1 MPSKATSS
9 QGKNMY
15 QFTNQ
20 HVIVTGGTRG
30 IGAGLTEAFLKAGA
44 TVIATY
50 SGNDQAASAFKEKN
64 SIYGNRLILKKFNVA
79 SSQEVE
85 TFFKD
90 FEAQFPSLEVLIN
103 NAGIRR
109 DNIVAS
115 MSENEWDSVIDTNLK
130 GTYNMTHFA
139 VLQMMKNRFGRIVNM
154 SSVGGKLGLQ
164 GQANYAAS
172 KAGQIALSLSVSKE
186 VAKRNITINNVCPG
200 FIETE
205 LIADLPEDQVKEY
218 KSQVPMKRFGKVEE
232 VAHAVLFFASKEAS
246 YITGATLDIAGG
258 LNA

>member
-1 MPSKATSS
+1 MF
-9 QGKNMY
+9 
-15 QFTNQ
+15 QFNGQ
-20 HVIVTGGTRG
+20 HVVVTGGTRG
-30 IGAGLTEAFLKAGA
+30 IGRGLSESFLKAGA

-50 SGNDQAASAFKEKN
+50 SGNDEAANNFKE
-64 SIYGNRLILKKFNVA
+64 SLSLYGDKLILKKFNV
-79 SSQEVE
+79 SNTLEVE
-85 TFFKD
+85 KFFKD
-90 FEAQFPSLEVLIN
+90 YESEFPSLEVLVN

-109 DNIVAS
+109 DQIVAS
-115 MSENEWDSVIDTNLK
+115 MTEGDWDSVIDTNLK
-130 GTYNMTHFA
+130 GTFNMTRFA
-139 VLQMMKNRFGRIVNM
+139 VLAMMKNRYGRIVNM
-154 SSVGGKLGLQ
+154 SSVGGKLGLP

-205 LIADLPEDQVKEY
+205 LIADLPEEQVKEY

-232 VAHAVLFFASKEAS
+232 VAHAVLFFSSKESS

>member
-1 MPSKATSS
+1 MFDFKD
-9 QGKNMY
+9 QN
-15 QFTNQ
+15 
-20 HVIVTGGTRG
+20 VIITGGTRG
-30 IGAGLTEAFLKAGA
+30 IGAGLSEAFLKSGA

-50 SGNDQAASAFKEKN
+50 AGNDSAAQAFKEKM
-64 SIYGNRLILKKFNVA
+64 GDKLILKKFNVA
-79 SSQEVE
+79 DTQETE
-85 TFFKD
+85 KFFEW
-90 FEAQFPSLEVLIN
+90 FNAEFPTLHVLVN

-109 DNIVAS
+109 DNIIAS
-115 MSENEWDSVIDTNLK
+115 MSEGEWDSVIAANLK
-130 GTYNMTHFA
+130 GTYNMTKSA
-139 VLQMMKNRFGRIVNM
+139 VLSMMRNRYGRIVNM
-154 SSVGGKLGLQ
+154 SSVGGKLGLP

-205 LIADLPEDQVKEY
+205 LLADLPEDQVKEY

-246 YITGATLDIAGG
+246 YITGTTVDVAGG
-258 LNA
+258 LNG

>member
-1 MPSKATSS
+1 MFS
-9 QGKNMY
+9 
-15 QFTNQ
+15 FENQ

-30 IGAGLTEAFLKAGA
+30 IGAGITEQFLKAGA
-44 TVIATY
+44 SVIATY
-50 SGNDQAASAFKEKN
+50 SGNDEAANAFKN
-64 SIYGNRLILKKFNVA
+64 THAQYGDKLLLRKFNVA
-79 SSQEVE
+79 ITTEVE
-85 TFFKD
+85 EFFNNLP
-90 FEAQFPSLEVLIN
+90 FPTLEVLVN

-115 MSENEWDSVIDTNLK
+115 MGETEWDSVIDTNLK
-130 GTYNMTHFA
+130 GTYNMTRFA
-139 VLQMMKNRFGRIVNM
+139 VLAMMKNRYGRIINM
-154 SSVGGKLGLQ
+154 SSVGGKLGLP

-186 VAKRNITINNVCPG
+186 VAKRNITINNLCPG

-205 LIADLPEDQVKEY
+205 LIKDLPEEQVKEY
-218 KSQVPMKRFGKVEE
+218 KSQVPMKRFGKTEE

-258 LNA
+258 LNG

>member
-1 MPSKATSS
+1 M
-9 QGKNMY
+9 N
-15 QFTNQ
+15 QFNDQ

-30 IGAGLTEAFLKAGA
+30 IGAGITESFLERGA

-50 SGNDQAASAFKEKN
+50 NGNDEAAMNFKEKN
-64 SIYGNRLILKKFNVA
+64 SKFSNKLFLKKFNVA
-79 SSQEVE
+79 NTQEVE
-85 TFFKD
+85 NFFKEYD
-90 FEAQFPSLEVLIN
+90 KDFPSLEVLIN

-109 DNIVAS
+109 DQIVAS
-115 MSENEWDSVIDTNLK
+115 MNEDDWDSVIDTNLK
-130 GTYNMTHFA
+130 GTYNMTRFA
-139 VLQMMKNRFGRIVNM
+139 ILTMMKNRYGRIVNM
-154 SSVGGKLGLQ
+154 SSVGGKLGLP

-205 LIADLPEDQVKEY
+205 LISDLPEDQVKEY
-218 KSQVPMKRFGKVEE
+218 KSQVPMKRFGKVDE
-232 VAHAVLFFASKEAS
+232 VSHAVLFFAGKNAS
-246 YITGATLDIAGG
+246 YITGATLDVAGG

>member
-1 MPSKATSS
+1 M
-9 QGKNMY
+9 
-15 QFTNQ
+15 FTFNDQ

-30 IGAGLTEAFLKAGA
+30 IGAGLTEAFLKSGA

-50 SGNDQAASAFKEKN
+50 NGNDEAARNFKEKN
-64 SIYGNRLILKKFNVA
+64 SLYGDKLVLKKFNVA
-79 SSQEVE
+79 NSQEVE
-85 TFFKD
+85 AFFKD
-90 FEAQFPSLEVLIN
+90 FESEFPSLEILVN

-109 DNIVAS
+109 DSIIPS
-115 MSENEWDSVIDTNLK
+115 MNEADWDAVLDINLK
-130 GTYNMTHFA
+130 GTYNMTRFA
-139 VLQMMKNRFGRIVNM
+139 VLAMMKNRYGRIVNM
-154 SSVGGKLGLQ
+154 SSVGGKLGLP

-172 KAGQIALSLSVSKE
+172 KAGQIAMSLSVSKE

-205 LIADLPEDQVKEY
+205 LISDLPDEQVKEY

-232 VAHAVLFFASKEAS
+232 VAHAVLFFASRESS

>member
-1 MPSKATSS
+1 
-9 QGKNMY
+9 MY

-20 HVIVTGGTRG
+20 HVVVTGGTRG
-30 IGAGLTEAFLKAGA
+30 IGAGITEAFLKAGA
-44 TVIATY
+44 TVVATY
-50 SGNDQAASAFKEKN
+50 SGNDEKANSFKEKN
-64 SIYGNRLILKKFNVA
+64 SIYGEKLILKKFDV
-79 SSQEVE
+79 SKTQEVE
-85 TFFKD
+85 NFFKD
-90 FEAQFPSLEVLIN
+90 YESQFSSLEVLVN

-109 DNIVAS
+109 DNIVAG
-115 MSENEWDSVIDTNLK
+115 MSEGEWDSVIDTNLK
-130 GTYNMTHFA
+130 GTYNMTRFA

-154 SSVGGKLGLQ
+154 SSVGGKLGLP

-205 LIADLPEDQVKEY
+205 LLSDLPEDQVKEY
-218 KSQVPMKRFGKVEE
+218 KSQVPMKRFGKVDE

>member
-1 MPSKATSS
+1 MF
-9 QGKNMY
+9 

-30 IGAGLTEAFLKAGA
+30 IGRGLTESFLKAGA
-44 TVIATY
+44 TVVATY
-50 SGNDQAASAFKEKN
+50 SGNDEAAKKFKEEL
-64 SIYGNRLILKKFNVA
+64 SLYGDKLVLKKFNVQN
-79 SSQEVE
+79 SSEVE
-85 TFFKD
+85 NFFKEY
-90 FEAQFPSLEVLIN
+90 EAEFPSLEVLVN

-109 DNIVAS
+109 DNIIAS
-115 MSENEWDSVIDTNLK
+115 LTESDWDNVLDTNLK
-130 GTYNMTHFA
+130 GTYNMTRFA
-139 VLQMMKNRFGRIVNM
+139 VLQMMKNRYGRIVNM
-154 SSVGGKLGLQ
+154 SSVGGKLGLP

-200 FIETE
+200 FIDTE
-205 LIADLPEDQVKEY
+205 LLKDLPEDQVKEY
-218 KSQVPMKRFGKVEE
+218 KAQVPMKRFGKVEE
-232 VAHAVLFFASKEAS
+232 VAHAVLFFASRESS

>member
-1 MPSKATSS
+1 MFKFES
-9 QGKNMY
+9 
-15 QFTNQ
+15 Q

-30 IGAGLTEAFLKAGA
+30 IGAGITENFLQSGA

-50 SGNDQAASAFKEKN
+50 SGNDQAAMNFKEKN
-64 SIYGNRLILKKFNVA
+64 SQYGDKLVLKKFNV
-79 SSQEVE
+79 SKTSEVE
-85 TFFKD
+85 AFFAAYEK
-90 FEAQFPSLEVLIN
+90 EFPSLEILVN

-109 DNIVAS
+109 DQIVAT
-115 MSENEWDSVIDTNLK
+115 MSEDDWDSVIDTNLK
-130 GTYNMTHFA
+130 GTFNMTRFA
-139 VLQMMKNRFGRIVNM
+139 VLAMMKNRYGRIVNM
-154 SSVGGKLGLQ
+154 SSVGGKLGLP

-186 VAKRNITINNVCPG
+186 VAKRNITINNICPG

-205 LIADLPEDQVKEY
+205 LLKDLPEDQIKEY

>member
-1 MPSKATSS
+1 MYNFSS
-9 QGKNMY
+9 QN
-15 QFTNQ
+15 
-20 HVIVTGGTRG
+20 VIVTGGTRG
-30 IGAGLTEAFLKAGA
+30 IGAGITEAFLKNGA

-50 SGNDQAASAFKEKN
+50 SGNDSAANAFKDKN
-64 SIYGNRLILKKFNVA
+64 SIYGDRLILKKFNVA
-79 SSQEVE
+79 NTTEVE
-85 TFFKD
+85 NFFKD
-90 FEAQFPSLEVLIN
+90 FETQFQSLEVLVN

-115 MSENEWDSVIDTNLK
+115 LSEAEWDSVIDTNLK
-130 GTYNMTHFA
+130 GTYNMTRFA
-139 VLQMMKNRFGRIVNM
+139 VLQMMKNRYGRIVNM
-154 SSVGGKLGLQ
+154 SSVGGKLGLP

-205 LIADLPEDQVKEY
+205 LLADLPEDQVKEY

-246 YITGATLDIAGG
+246 YITGATMDIAGG

>member
-1 MPSKATSS
+1 
-9 QGKNMY
+9 MY
-15 QFTNQ
+15 NFQSQ
-20 HVIVTGGTRG
+20 HVIITGGTRG
-30 IGAGLTEAFLKAGA
+30 IGAGLTEQFLKAGA

-50 SGNDQAASAFKEKN
+50 AGNDEAAQVFKEKF
-64 SIYGNRLILKKFNVA
+64 SEYGPKLILKKFNVA
-79 SSQEVE
+79 NTSEVE
-85 TFFKD
+85 KFFAEYD
-90 FEAQFPSLEVLIN
+90 QTYPSLEVLIN

-109 DNIVAS
+109 DNIIAS

-130 GTYNMTHFA
+130 GTYNMTRFG
-139 VLQMMKNRFGRIVNM
+139 VLAMMKNRYGRIVNM
-154 SSVGGKLGLQ
+154 SSVGGKLGLP

-205 LIADLPEDQVKEY
+205 LLKDLPEEQVKEY

>member
-1 MPSKATSS
+1 MFNFDA
-9 QGKNMY
+9 
-15 QFTNQ
+15 Q

-30 IGAGLTEAFLKAGA
+30 IGAGITETFLKSGA
-44 TVIATY
+44 TVVATY
-50 SGNDQAASAFKEKN
+50 AGNDEAAKSFKEKL
-64 SIYGNRLILKKFNVA
+64 SLYGDKLMLKKFNVA
-79 SSQEVE
+79 NSSEVE
-85 TFFKD
+85 SFFAEYEK
-90 FEAQFPSLEVLIN
+90 QFPSLEILVN

-115 MSENEWDSVIDTNLK
+115 MTENDWDSVIDTNLK
-130 GTYNMTHFA
+130 GTYNMTRFA
-139 VLQMMKNRFGRIVNM
+139 VLNMMKNRYGRIINM
-154 SSVGGKLGLQ
+154 SSVGGKLGLP

-172 KAGQIALSLSVSKE
+172 KAGQIAMSLSVSKE

-205 LIADLPEDQVKEY
+205 LLKDLPEEQVKEY
-218 KSQVPMKRFGKVEE
+218 KSQVPMKRFGKVDE
-232 VAHAVLFFASKEAS
+232 VSHAVLFFASKEAS

>member
-1 MPSKATSS
+1 MF
-9 QGKNMY
+9 N
-15 QFTNQ
+15 FENQ

-30 IGAGLTEAFLKAGA
+30 IGAGITENFLKAGA

-50 SGNDQAASAFKEKN
+50 SGNDEAARGFKEKLAM
-64 SIYGNRLILKKFNVA
+64 YGDKLVLKKFNVA
-79 SSQEVE
+79 STQEVE
-85 TFFKD
+85 SFFTEYEK
-90 FEAQFPSLEVLIN
+90 EFPSLEVLIN
-103 NAGIRR
+103 NAGIRK
-109 DNIVAS
+109 DQIVAS
-115 MSENEWDSVIDTNLK
+115 MSESDWDAVINTNLK
-130 GTYNMTHFA
+130 GTYNMTRFA
-139 VLQMMKNRFGRIVNM
+139 VLAMMKNRYGRIVNM
-154 SSVGGKLGLQ
+154 SSVGGKLGLP

-172 KAGQIALSLSVSKE
+172 KAGQIAMSLSVSKE

-205 LIADLPEDQVKEY
+205 LLKDLPEEQVKEY

-246 YITGATLDIAGG
+246 YITGSTLDIAGG

>member
-1 MPSKATSS
+1 
-9 QGKNMY
+9 MY
-15 QFTNQ
+15 QFNGQ

-30 IGAGLTEAFLKAGA
+30 IGAGLSEAFLKAGA

-50 SGNDQAASAFKEKN
+50 SGNDAAANVFKERL
-64 SIYGNRLILKKFNVA
+64 SLYGDKLVLKKFNVA
-79 SSQEVE
+79 GSAEVE
-85 TFFKD
+85 NFFNNY
-90 FEAQFPSLEVLIN
+90 EFPSLEILIN

-109 DNIVAS
+109 DQIIAS
-115 MSENEWDSVIDTNLK
+115 MGEGDWDNVIDTNLK
-130 GTYNMTHFA
+130 GTYNMTRFA
-139 VLQMMKNRFGRIVNM
+139 VLQMMKNRYGRIVNM
-154 SSVGGKLGLQ
+154 SSVGGKLGLP

-172 KAGQIALSLSVSKE
+172 KAGQIAMSLSVSKE
-186 VAKRNITINNVCPG
+186 VAKRNITINNICPG

-205 LIADLPEDQVKEY
+205 LIADLPDEQVKEY

-232 VAHAVLFFASKEAS
+232 VAHAVLFFASRESS